1 MLVQEH
7 MAHTH
12 WVDDWVKRWVQEDM
26 GKLEQKGA
34 SGATLLPLD
43 SCVSD
48 GQLFSLGSSG

>member
-1 MLVQEH
+1 